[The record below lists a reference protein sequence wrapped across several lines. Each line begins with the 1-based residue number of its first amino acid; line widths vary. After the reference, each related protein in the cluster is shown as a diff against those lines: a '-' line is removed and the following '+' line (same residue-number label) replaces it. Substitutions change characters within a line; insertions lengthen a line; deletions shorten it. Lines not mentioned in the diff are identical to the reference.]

1 MSYRIVAGPRKMAMR
16 PDAFGREYGQT
27 EMNMTARQNEGGIL
41 LHAASGRGISEEC
54 RRFMDLASNLGIDS
68 FLQTT
73 IESNKRGTR
82 FRLREDL
89 LNSLVPGR
97 DTLQLCER
105 FQLDPLASEAD
116 LEREILLAML
126 SSPVTF
132 EYPDCTE
139 FAASVRIR
147 RNIVKASRVTALA
160 FHTSK
165 IERPE
170 RYWKYSEECGFT
182 LRPGKSLIEALR
194 MATQPGLSGEK
205 YAFSCYRATE
215 YVILLGIAQELTRSN
230 PMLLEELQ
238 RQWESKAIMSR
249 QFHDIFTREYGS
261 MNEPLPAKYF
271 VPGDR
276 LWFRNP
282 DERSAD
288 IVGYEGSWVLYLGGG
303 LFTNFW
309 EHDKPYTLASKCI
322 EIYHWRSGVR
332 RDETG
337 RWQMDEGIVG
347 DKVRDTMR
355 DPASAEYILERMM
368 RLRDPQG
375 VLGDGG
381 CLDASREY
389 PRWVCPGSSDLM
401 LYRQEDRMC
410 TDS

>member
-1 MSYRIVAGPRKMAMR
+1 M
-16 PDAFGREYGQT
+16 DAV
-27 EMNMTARQNEGGIL
+27 QNEGGIL
-41 LHAASGRGISEEC
+41 LQAASGHGVSAEC
-54 RRFMDLASNLGIDS
+54 RRFMDFASNLGIES

-73 IESNKRGTR
+73 IESNERGAR
-82 FRLREDL
+82 FRLRGEL
-89 LNSLVPGR
+89 LISLVPGR

-105 FQLDPLASEAD
+105 FQLDPLASDAD

-126 SSPVTF
+126 ASPVTF
-132 EYPDCTE
+132 EYPGCTE

-205 YAFSCYRATE
+205 YSFSCYRATE
-215 YVILLGIAQELTRSN
+215 YVILLGIAQELAQSN
-230 PMLLEELQ
+230 PMLLQELQ

-261 MNEPLPAKYF
+261 MSEPLPAKYF

-282 DERSAD
+282 DERSSD
-288 IVGYEGSWVLYLGGG
+288 IVGYEGSWVIYLGSG

-309 EHDKPYTLASKCI
+309 EHDNPYTLASKCI

-332 RDETG
+332 RDAAG
-337 RWQMDEGIVG
+337 QWQMDEGIVG
-347 DKVRDTMR
+347 DRVRDTMR

-368 RLRDPQG
+368 RMRDPQG
-375 VLGDGG
+375 VFGDGG

-389 PRWVCPGSSDLM
+389 PRRVCPGSSDLM
-401 LYRQEDRMC
+401 LYRRDDPMC